1 MVKKLILILLIS
13 LIVGLADTHLV
24 RVELNEDR
32 LLPLVDEG
40 LTIIGELE
48 SAALVLVETADFDK
62 LSSFSFR
69 TLDTE
74 PQDGRYYLVRP
85 LDSEIDLSIYGTI
98 LTKDGTDYLIKIE
111 EDMLEPLIREKV
123 MVKRLLLTPL
133 ILKSESAP
141 QLFMS
146 NVAVQEIVGQIH
158 PDSVLSHVQRLQDF
172 WSRYSTFDSCF
183 AAAAYIGDK
192 FIDYGCDS
200 VYFQD
205 HVPGHAPNV
214 IAIKRGALYPDSI
227 YTVICGHFDA
237 ISDQAPWIAPGAD
250 DNASGTAGVIEAAR
264 VMKDYDFEYSVRY
277 IAFSG
282 EEFGLYGSHNYATE
296 ARARGDSILGVFN
309 ADMIAYVDAQPESLE
324 VIAKISNPACEPLAD
339 FFIAAADTYTSILTR
354 KNMVNFAPYSDHSPF
369 WDNGYV
375 ALCSIEDNPPVN
387 PHYHLTSDTI
397 GAGYNDNDFCTEV
410 IKAHVAALSL
420 MAVPYETGVDEIT
433 NTTAKGFRLRVYPTI
448 GNSRFSISF
457 EILSPE
463 DNSSLAIY
471 DVTGKRVKNYDLEP
485 IVAHSLSQVLWD
497 CTDTHGKNL
506 PAGIYFVELENDGL
520 TETEKLILFR

>member
-1 MVKKLILILLIS
+1 MIKQLIFVLLVPLIL
-13 LIVGLADTHLV
+13 GLADTYLV
-24 RVELNEDR
+24 RVELNENR
-32 LLPLVDEG
+32 LVPLVDKG
-40 LTIIGELE
+40 LTAISELE
-48 SAALVLVETADFDK
+48 NSALVLVETADFDR
-62 LSSFSFR
+62 LLSFSYR
-69 TLDTE
+69 ILDTE
-74 PQDGRYYLVRP
+74 PEEGRYYLVRP
-85 LDSEIDLSIYGTI
+85 LDSELDVSIYGTI
-98 LTKDGTDYLIKIE
+98 LTKDGADYLIKIE
-111 EDMLEPLIREKV
+111 EDMLEPLIRKKV
-123 MVKRLLLTPL
+123 MVKQLLLTPL
-133 ILKSESAP
+133 ILKRESAP
-141 QLFMS
+141 QLFMP
-146 NVAVQEIVGQIH
+146 NAAVQEIVGQVN

-172 WSRYSTFDSCF
+172 MSRYSTFDSCF

-214 IAIKRGALYPDSI
+214 IAIKRGVLYPDSI

-282 EEFGLYGSHNYATE
+282 EEFGLYGSHNYAAA

-420 MAVPYETGVDEIT
+420 MAVPYETGVDEVT
-433 NTTAKGFRLRVYPTI
+433 NTAARGLRLRVYPTI
-448 GNSRFSISF
+448 GNARFSISF
-457 EILSPE
+457 EILSPG

-471 DVTGKRVKNYDLEP
+471 DVTGKRVRSFDVRP
-485 IVAHSLSQVLWD
+485 IATHSPSQVVWD
-497 CTDTHGKNL
+497 GTDHHGKNL
-506 PAGIYFVELENDGL
+506 PAGIYFVELESNDV
-520 TETEKLILFR
+520 TETEKLIFFR

>member
-1 MVKKLILILLIS
+1 MVRKLTFMLLIS
-13 LIVGLADTHLV
+13 IIAGLADTHLV
-24 RVELNEDR
+24 RVELDEER
-32 LLPLVDEG
+32 LLPLVDKG

-48 SAALVLVETADFDK
+48 STALVLVETEEFGK

-69 TLDTE
+69 ALDTN
-74 PQDGRYYLVRP
+74 PQEGMYYLVRP
-85 LDSEIDLSIYGTI
+85 LDAAIDLSIYGTI
-98 LTKDGTDYLIKIE
+98 LLKDGDDYLIKIGQS
-111 EDMLEPLIREKV
+111 MLEPLIREKV

-133 ILKSESAP
+133 ILKSGSTP
-141 QLFMS
+141 QLFVS
-146 NVAVQEIVGQIH
+146 NATVQDIVGPVD

-183 AAAAYIGDK
+183 AAANYIADK
-192 FIDYGCDS
+192 FMYYGCDS
-200 VYFQD
+200 IFFQD
-205 HVPGHAPNV
+205 HTGGHAPNV

-264 VMKDYDFEYSVRY
+264 VTKDYDFEYSIRY

-282 EEFGLYGSHNYATE
+282 EEFGLFGSQYYAAE
-296 ARARGDSILGVFN
+296 ARAQGDSILGVFN
-309 ADMIAYVDAQPESLE
+309 ADMIGYVNALPESLE

-339 FFIAAADTYTSILTR
+339 FLIAAADTYTSLLTR
-354 KNMVNFAPYSDHSPF
+354 KNMVNFAPYSDHAPF
-369 WDNGYV
+369 WNNGYV

-420 MAVPYETGVDEIT
+420 MAVPYATGVDEVT
-433 NTTAKGFRLRVYPTI
+433 DGESKGFRLHVYPTI
-448 GNSRFSISF
+448 GNSKFSISF
-457 EILSPE
+457 RTFGQGDDAALV
-463 DNSSLAIY
+463 IY
-471 DVTGKRVKNYDLEP
+471 SATGRLVKQWSYPTIRQSNQ
-485 IVAHSLSQVLWD
+485 IFWD
-497 CTDTHGKNL
+497 GTDTHGKNL
-506 PAGIYFVELENDGL
+506 PAGIYFVQLENNGL
-520 TETEKLILFR
+520 KETEKVILFR